1 MRERE
6 SARASVCV
14 CEREGEIARTLPCA
28 LPCTPGRTCSPLL
41 HLTPPPQV
49 VFPLSGYAPPLR
61 YAFYLFGIYA
71 VFMLCLVMAEAGAL
85 GNFLM

>member
-1 MRERE
+1 MSGIVRERE
-6 SARASVCV
+6 SARARAS
-14 CEREGEIARTLPCA
+14 EIARTLPCA

-41 HLTPPPQV
+41 HLMPPPQV

>member
-1 MRERE
+1 MAAPP
-6 SARASVCV
+6 S
-14 CEREGEIARTLPCA
+14 
-28 LPCTPGRTCSPLL
+28 TPGRTCSPLL

>member
-1 MRERE
+1 MCERERE
-6 SARASVCV
+6 RERAS
-14 CEREGEIARTLPCA
+14 EIARWLPCA
-28 LPCTPGRTCSPLL
+28 LLCTPGRTCSPLL
-41 HLTPPPQV
+41 HLTPPLPPQV

>member
-1 MRERE
+1 M
-6 SARASVCV
+6 
-14 CEREGEIARTLPCA
+14 
-28 LPCTPGRTCSPLL
+28 
-41 HLTPPPQV
+41 

-85 GNFLM
+85 GNFLMGRVGGSARHGARADGAPWSATRTPEDSAKPSCWRM

>member
-1 MRERE
+1 MSSIVRERE
-6 SARASVCV
+6 SV
-14 CEREGEIARTLPCA
+14 CERASEIARTLPCA

-41 HLTPPPQV
+41 HRMPPPQV